1 MAPYRETAI
10 HVDLGALVEV
20 EAHLVL
26 SKSTTQLEVAGDAPL
41 VETRSSNVANVID
54 EKSIDSLPL
63 NGRRFSD
70 LALLTP
76 GVNQDP
82 RGLTSSS
89 NGDLSAGG
97 IRGFQSS
104 FLVDGTD
111 NNNGFFSQARGRY
124 RAPYQFSNDVV
135 QEFRVSTNTYGAE
148 TGRAGAAVINVVTK
162 SGSNTYHAKLSI
174 FCATAPWE
182 RNPPTL
188 DSNQTIASISSG
200 PLSVVHS

>member
-1 MAPYRETAI
+1 
-10 HVDLGALVEV
+10 VEV
-20 EAHLVL
+20 EADLVM
-26 SKSTTQLEVAGDAPL
+26 SKNTTQLEVAGDAPL
-41 VETRSSNVANVID
+41 AETRSSNVANIID

-82 RGLTSSS
+82 RGLTSGS

-135 QEFRVSTNTYGAE
+135 QEFRVSTKHLRRGNRSRR
-148 TGRAGAAVINVVTK
+148 GRRHQCRHQVRIKHVSRKGLLLSARQQLERAACLRRI
-162 SGSNTYHAKLSI
+162 
-174 FCATAPWE
+174 
-182 RNPPTL
+182 
-188 DSNQTIASISSG
+188 
-200 PLSVVHS
+200 